1 MAEDVTPYASIYEA
15 LGALD
20 DYFSSDWFSRND
32 DPRAVRIVLRN
43 GEQYEGKVRKVS
55 IEEITL
61 VNLRPHGAARRIKV
75 PDITYLA
82 VALPAPRRW
91 LTVALTTLGLG
102 DVVAIAARALR
113 PWLGQDSLILLTIG
127 VGSLAFIV
135 FARRDQPGSNLLPW
149 EVIFCE
155 PRATFNESTTSS

>member
-20 DYFSSDWFSRND
+20 DYFSSEWFRRDD
-32 DPRAVRIVLRN
+32 DPRAARIVLRN
-43 GEQYEGKVRKVS
+43 GEQYEGQVRKVS

-61 VNLRPHGAARRIKV
+61 ENLRPHGATRRIKV
-75 PDITYLA
+75 SDITYLA

-91 LTVALTTLGLG
+91 LIVALTTFGLG
-102 DVVAIAARALR
+102 DIVLIAARALR
-113 PWLGQDSLILLTIG
+113 PWLGQDWLIFLAIV
-127 VGSLAFIV
+127 VGSLALIV
-135 FARRDQPGSNLLPW
+135 FVGRDQPGSNLLPW

-155 PRATFNESTTSS
+155 PRATFNEPTTSS

>member
-1 MAEDVTPYASIYEA
+1 MTEDVTPYPSIYEA
-15 LGALD
+15 LGALE
-20 DYFSSDWFSRND
+20 DYFSSDWLTRTD
-32 DPRAVRIVLRN
+32 DPRVVRIVLRN

-61 VNLRPHGAARRIKV
+61 VSLPPHGATRRIKV

-102 DVVAIAARALR
+102 DIVVIAARLLR
-113 PWLGQDSLILLTIG
+113 PWLGQDSLILFTI
-127 VGSLAFIV
+127 VAGSAALIV
-135 FARRDQPGSNLLPW
+135 FAGRDRPGSDLLPW
-149 EVIFCE
+149 VVTFCE
-155 PRATFNESTTSS
+155 PTATFNEPTTSI